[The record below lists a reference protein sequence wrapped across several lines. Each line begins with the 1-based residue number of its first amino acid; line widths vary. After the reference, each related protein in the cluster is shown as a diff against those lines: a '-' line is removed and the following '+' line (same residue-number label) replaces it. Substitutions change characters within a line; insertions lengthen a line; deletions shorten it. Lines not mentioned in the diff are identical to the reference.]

1 MEAQEKFMRKICQGL
16 SLVVLLFAGGVPA
29 HAQSIY
35 EFDATKSRLEMD
47 VYKEGFFQAFGHDH
61 LMAARDFSGRVLFD
75 ADKIGN
81 SSVTLR
87 VAARSIMV
95 ADPGES
101 EKDRG
106 TVQATMLGNKVLDA
120 ARFPEI
126 VFTSTGV
133 TKVETQAEGSSI
145 TLAGILQLHGIE
157 KSMSLPAMVRVS
169 GDELIAKGEV
179 FLRQTDYGITPVKIG
194 GGAVKVKDR
203 LRIRFEIHARI
214 RPGL

>member
-1 MEAQEKFMRKICQGL
+1 MKKISQGL

-47 VYKEGFFQAFGHDH
+47 VYKEGFFRAFGHDH
-61 LMAARDFSGRVLFD
+61 LMAAREFSGRILFD
-75 ADKIGN
+75 ADKIEN
-81 SSVTLR
+81 SSATLR
-87 VAARSIMV
+87 VTARSIMV
-95 ADPGES
+95 VDPGES

-126 VFTSTGV
+126 VFTSTGM
-133 TKVETQAEGSSI
+133 TKGETQVEGSSI
-145 TLAGILQLHGIE
+145 TLIGILRLHGME
-157 KSMSLPAMVRVS
+157 KSMSLPVIVRVS

-214 RPGL
+214 RPRL